1 MYVYI
6 LSLRILSGFAYGK
19 QCIYFCLYFYL
30 SVTMDIL
37 CHAER
42 WVHRY
47 AGLITPVFFVG
58 HGLFSDVIV
67 LIRRNLSGP
76 VRIYEQWRRETI
88 IPAAPSPIITQQH
101 THAHTHPITNILT
114 HTHTYTHTY
123 IHTQTHS
130 QSHTQTQTH
139 THRHRHTTRH
149 SSERRKSALSLSDD
163 YPSFLP

>member
-101 THAHTHPITNILT
+101 THT
-114 HTHTYTHTY
+114 HTQSPTYSN
-123 IHTQTHS
+123 IHTQTHI
-130 QSHTQTQTH
+130 HTY
-139 THRHRHTTRH
+139 THRHTAKATHKHRHTHTDTDTQPDTHQRDVSRPCH
-149 SSERRKSALSLSDD
+149 
-163 YPSFLP
+163 FLMIIHHFYRN